1 VQVPDLR
8 KAPLKMSSVVLSSLR
23 TPAATKK
30 AGPNPLVRDQMETV
44 PNITHVFT
52 ADQHLYLQYE
62 VYDAAKGKNPVPVG
76 TPAASILQNGQP
88 NAAKSPEAAKPET
101 PKPAKDSVRVLTSI
115 EFLQGGVK
123 VYESKPLVTNEVAA
137 PERKAV
143 ILQMDVP
150 LQPLKPGLYL
160 CQVNIIDDVSGTFAF
175 PRFPV
180 LIRDAQSPATQKAG
194 K

>member
-1 VQVPDLR
+1 
-8 KAPLKMSSVVLSSLR
+8 M
-23 TPAATKK
+23 
-30 AGPNPLVRDQMETV
+30 
-44 PNITHVFT
+44 H
-52 ADQHLYLQYE
+52 
-62 VYDAAKGKNPVPVG
+62 
-76 TPAASILQNGQP
+76 
-88 NAAKSPEAAKPET
+88 
-101 PKPAKDSVRVLTSI
+101 SVRVLTSI

-123 VYESKPLVTNEVAA
+123 VYESKPVVTNEVAA

-143 ILQMDVP
+143 VLQMDVP

-180 LIRDAQSPATQKAG
+180 LIRAPPTPTKPG